1 MAEKPTKSKAK
12 VVDKWKMKS
21 WYTLVAPEM
30 FDSKEMGSVVS
41 SDEANLINRKVKIG
55 LGDMLDSFSQSTAYT
70 SMYFRI
76 KEVKGNSAHTA
87 FIGHELVPGY
97 VRTLARR
104 RRSVMNQVD
113 DVVTKDGVGVRI
125 KMICVSGLKV
135 SEAVR
140 ADVRRGISQ
149 TVRALVS
156 QMDFPTLAQEM
167 VFGKL
172 PAKLYA
178 SVKRMGPIKRVE
190 IRKSEVKENFE
201 KSKQGN

>member
-1 MAEKPTKSKAK
+1 MAEKPKSK

-30 FDSKEMGSVVS
+30 FDSKEIGQVVS
-41 SDEANLINRKVKIG
+41 SDEPNLINRKVKVG

-70 SMYFRI
+70 SMYFRVKEI
-76 KEVKGNSAHTA
+76 KGKTAHCA

-113 DVVTKDGVGVRI
+113 DVTTKDGVQLRV

-135 SEAVR
+135 SEGVR
-140 ADVRRGISQ
+140 ADARKGISQ
-149 TVRALVS
+149 GIRQLAS
-156 QMDFPTLAQEM
+156 QMDFATLCQEM

-172 PAKLYA
+172 SAKLYA
-178 SVKRMGPIKRVE
+178 GVKRMGPIKRVE
-190 IRKSEVKENFE
+190 IRKSEVKETFE
-201 KSKQGN
+201 KQKQAA